1 MSNSNPFGFSYLLDM
16 FGCLPGTADNMELT
30 YRFLETLVDQLGM
43 TQMSAPVVIRA
54 PRIQGV
60 TQYTDK
66 ASVSGWVPLIESGI
80 QIQSVEP
87 THFITLDVYSCRR
100 FEPTM
105 VFNLAQETFGFMDHT
120 HFFTARGKQYGSR
133 LDAGKSSA

>member
-100 FEPTM
+100 FEPTV

-120 HFFTARGKQYGSR
+120 HFFTARGKQYGS
-133 LDAGKSSA
+133 LTQQEN